1 MNKLGA
7 KSGIAIVYQWKMK
20 KKKKLEKVE
29 KWMLTIHR
37 IEYGTGCKFASLY

>member
-20 KKKKLEKVE
+20 KKKKVRK
-29 KWMLTIHR
+29 
-37 IEYGTGCKFASLY
+37 G